1 MNKAAVF
8 EKISTYVFYVL
19 MAVSAVVLLLFYFH
33 GYDNTVMVAAGP
45 ALDPAHTD
53 LLMFWMYALLGI
65 CIFCAILFAVIQFF
79 ATLKTNPKSAIKGIA
94 SIVLF
99 AALIGGAYALADD
112 APVMNNGTAFEDS
125 AILKFTDVC
134 IFVQYVLLG
143 ITILCTLVSL
153 TGVFRILNKVKA

>member
-8 EKISTYVFYVL
+8 EKLSTYVLYVL

-53 LLMFWMYALLGI
+53 LLMYWMYALLVI
-65 CIFCAILFAVIQFF
+65 CILCAVLFALVQFF
-79 ATLKTNPKSAIKGIA
+79 ATLKTNPKSAIKGVA
-94 SIVLF
+94 SVVLF
-99 AALIGGAYALADD
+99 AALIGGAYAISDD
-112 APVMNNGTAFEDS
+112 APVMNNGKAFEDS

-134 IFVQYVLLG
+134 IYVQYVLLSV
-143 ITILCTLVSL
+143 TIVCTLVSL
-153 TGVFRILNKVKA
+153 TGVFKVINKVKA